1 MQSNRERVQLSNE
14 TVLQLLE
21 KADEQAADACSP
33 GCECESDDGSVC
45 AARAK
50 RRRELL
56 VIYRESARMILSGE
70 KPDPAEF
77 SNMELLV
84 ALNVSAKITDRESP
98 EQRRFATLLRNNSA
112 KGRRLALAWL
122 RGSMTLEQALARI

>member
-1 MQSNRERVQLSNE
+1 
-14 TVLQLLE
+14 
-21 KADEQAADACSP
+21 
-33 GCECESDDGSVC
+33 
-45 AARAK
+45 
-50 RRRELL
+50 
-56 VIYRESARMILSGE
+56 MILSGE

-98 EQRRFATLLRNNSA
+98 EQRRFATRLRNNSA